1 MPAFSPRN
9 GRFDLSSTDLR
20 ALPPEQ
26 WGELKKQI
34 ALRARSDRNRA
45 IRIAVSIAVR
55 RLWRACRRLLKPR
68 HLRAAWIS
76 HVKKRR
82 ERIAAAQLR
91 SLSDQW
97 LADMGLTRGQIDNCV
112 RYRARSPSRRC

>member
-1 MPAFSPRN
+1 MPEFSPRN
-9 GRFDLSSTDLR
+9 GRFDLSNIDLR

-26 WGELKKQI
+26 WVELKKQI

-45 IRIAVSIAVR
+45 IRIAIGTAVR
-55 RLWRACRRLLKPR
+55 RLWRTCRCLLRPR

-76 HVKKRR
+76 HVRKRR
-82 ERIAAAQLR
+82 ERTAAAQLR

-112 RYRARSPSRRC
+112 RYRVRSR

>member
-1 MPAFSPRN
+1 MSAFSPRN
-9 GRFDLSSTDLR
+9 GRFDLSSIDLH

-26 WGELKKQI
+26 WGQLKKQI

-45 IRIAVSIAVR
+45 IRIAVH
-55 RLWRACRRLLKPR
+55 RLWRACWRLLRPR
-68 HLRAAWIS
+68 HLLAAWIS
-76 HVKKRR
+76 HVRKRR

-112 RYRARSPSRRC
+112 RYRARSQSHRC

>member
-9 GRFDLSSTDLR
+9 GRFDVSSIDLCE
-20 ALPPEQ
+20 LPPEQ

-34 ALRARSDRNRA
+34 TLRARSDRNRA
-45 IRIAVSIAVR
+45 IRIAVR
-55 RLWRACRRLLKPR
+55 RLWRACPRLLKPR

-76 HVKKRR
+76 HVRKRR

-112 RYRARSPSRRC
+112 RYRARSRSRGC